1 MGREDLRQ
9 KFNDVFTL
17 EDQAQRSTMLN
28 EMRSE
33 VENIYNEVDTLRKQN
48 EELVEKN
55 TSLTEAN
62 SKLFMQIG
70 YEKSKDSKPNTRKQE
85 IDLKRLGI

>member
-70 YEKSKDSKPNTRKQE
+70 YEKSKDSNQNTRKQE